1 MWAHLAVR
9 GIRFFESLWR
19 INTDRSDDVRLR
31 WELPK
36 LECIGL
42 IEPPYPVL
50 DDHGSQTET
59 MLLKKSIEGT
69 KELQMALA
77 LTQGLTTPD
86 PAGTIRS
93 SILAGASSLQCLR
106 LTCFYLGWDSLE
118 LPYTAIG
125 LLNDVL
131 LDLTELKVLSL
142 WTRMVFYD
150 ELVVL
155 GSRIRSHPRL
165 RRLILWGIN
174 IAKDEGDL
182 NKHID
187 SLMCY

>member
-1 MWAHLAVR
+1 
-9 GIRFFESLWR
+9 
-19 INTDRSDDVRLR
+19 
-31 WELPK
+31 
-36 LECIGL
+36 
-42 IEPPYPVL
+42 
-50 DDHGSQTET
+50 
-59 MLLKKSIEGT
+59 MLLKDSIEDT

-86 PAGTIRS
+86 PAGAIRS

-106 LTCFYLGWDSLE
+106 LTCFYSGWDSLE

-174 IAKDEGDL
+174 TTQDEGDL
-182 NKHID
+182 NKHMD
-187 SLMCY
+187 SLMCHWRETQDLARLEGLEIGMMADSRDLPAQPRGYYTFNSGTMEWLQGGPGDALDYRLA